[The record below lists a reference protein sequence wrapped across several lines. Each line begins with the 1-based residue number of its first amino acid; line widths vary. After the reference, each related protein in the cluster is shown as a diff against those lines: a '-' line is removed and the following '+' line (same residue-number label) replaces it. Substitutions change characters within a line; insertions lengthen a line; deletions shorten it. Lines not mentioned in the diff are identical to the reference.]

1 MVEGYLPVA
10 VCDLIWVITWFKIP
24 LESILHELSITLKL
38 LVKLPIEIIYLKA
51 SHENLVER
59 RIIRRSFER
68 DKIYMSNNFSYIRFH
83 ESCIKTSLKSLHF
96 NSNVTVVDASNTRI
110 SEVVKLI
117 THRLMKS

>member
-1 MVEGYLPVA
+1 LPEA

-83 ESCIKTSLKSLHF
+83 ESCIKTSLKSF
-96 NSNVTVVDASNTRI
+96 TFQ
-110 SEVVKLI
+110 
-117 THRLMKS
+117 